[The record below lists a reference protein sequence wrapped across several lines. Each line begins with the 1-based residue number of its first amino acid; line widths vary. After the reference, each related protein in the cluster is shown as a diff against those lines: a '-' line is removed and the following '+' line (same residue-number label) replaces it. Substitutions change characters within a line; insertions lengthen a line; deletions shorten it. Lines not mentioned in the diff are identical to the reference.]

1 MACISVLSWL
11 GDRVGGNDFLDLS
24 TLGFRARIQIY
35 NQFHNNTLQGAGSH
49 RLHILFPLDCGV
61 PDDLSVADPNIRFL
75 HELPQQSADRAG
87 IKGRVYTNSIYE
99 LLENGQRVRVQ
110 GSRWHWEGVR
120 PRDSEL
126 RALAKL

>member
-1 MACISVLSWL
+1 M
-11 GDRVGGNDFLDLS
+11 DLS

-35 NQFHNNTLQGAGSH
+35 NQFHNNTLQAAGSH

-61 PDDLSVADPNIRFL
+61 PDDLSVVDPNIRFL

-110 GSRWHWEGVR
+110 GSRWHWEGVG
-120 PRDSEL
+120 PIDSEL
-126 RALAKL
+126 RALAKP